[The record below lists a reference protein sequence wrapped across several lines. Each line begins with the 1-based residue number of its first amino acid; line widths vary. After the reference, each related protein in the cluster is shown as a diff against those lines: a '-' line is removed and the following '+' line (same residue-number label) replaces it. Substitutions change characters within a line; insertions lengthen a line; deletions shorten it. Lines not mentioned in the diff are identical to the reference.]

1 MYHERGGRG
10 TYEIVNNLGNP
21 GSVTVENKTVD
32 ANILVVCNTK
42 LLNQSRLLTK
52 SAKSSHEP
60 AITISSLPNII
71 RSRAIDVKT
80 RLFKDITNALHA
92 LRTEI
97 FTRLV
102 VLNIRERVQTVVA
115 VELEINF
122 NVKVRIT
129 ILLVDSTA
137 LFDDLF
143 DFGAACCCGVFV
155 GCLGCCGGYLVASF
169 GGEIS
174 VSV

>member
-1 MYHERGGRG
+1 MR
-10 TYEIVNNLGNP
+10 
-21 GSVTVENKTVD
+21 
-32 ANILVVCNTK
+32 NTK
-42 LLNQSRLLTK
+42 SFNQARLLTK
-52 SAKSSHEP
+52 RTQSSHEP
-60 AITISSLPNII
+60 TITVSSLSNII
-71 RSRAIDVKT
+71 RSRAINVKA

-102 VLNIRERVQTVVA
+102 VLNVRERVQTVVA
-115 VELEINF
+115 VELEVNF

-129 ILLVDSTA
+129 ILLVDATA
-137 LFDDLF
+137 LLDDLF